1 MWCKWCERQDN
12 GSVFLD
18 VRAGHAGRK
27 DDDNGC
33 DVRVTLSK
41 LFHQRARRP
50 LTLGS
55 ERRDLS
61 WTVVHSDIRSYYEW
75 CQTTFSFL
83 ARVSRRAASSRPL
96 VCVRLGSR
104 PKANIWPASSPHIV
118 LSLSITQIVLSVNIY
133 AAEATHFTG
142 KNNISHQPLCFGL
155 LAWTILLPLSHVG
168 MIVFTR
174 WACIRHQNVIIR
186 GESLIIMSLVCIHLE
201 VLLVFVAQV
210 LKGDPFHK
218 M

>member
-1 MWCKWCERQDN
+1 MNKKKLCINPGAIATSLGHFFSSYFHSRPVAYHRFISPPPVANDGHLLTSKPEMWCKWCERQDN

-27 DDDNGC
+27 DDDDGC

-41 LFHQRARRP
+41 PFHQRARRP

-104 PKANIWPASSPHIV
+104 PNANIWPASSP
-118 LSLSITQIVLSVNIY
+118 SYCPQSV
-133 AAEATHFTG
+133 
-142 KNNISHQPLCFGL
+142 HQSDRPQC
-155 LAWTILLPLSHVG
+155 
-168 MIVFTR
+168 
-174 WACIRHQNVIIR
+174 
-186 GESLIIMSLVCIHLE
+186 
-201 VLLVFVAQV
+201 
-210 LKGDPFHK
+210 K
-218 M
+218 